1 MLSAGIRLKLAG
13 EPAPLARDR
22 LITELTQAGL
32 AVETGPPDEDR
43 GQPAEV
49 CLLAFDR
56 LTGDVLE
63 ELRAAGEWGRHRV
76 LVIALPGA
84 TLKNS
89 DMWSLL
95 ESGASDVVR
104 WNHRVPPAGEVAA
117 RLERWA
123 QVDRMMR
130 SDAVRGKL
138 VGDSPS
144 WVALLRQVVEIAAFN
159 QTSVLLTGESGTGK
173 ELVARLIHGLDR
185 RPAKGPL
192 VVVDCTTV
200 VPTLSG
206 SEFFGHERGA
216 FTGAVAARDGAFGR
230 ANGGTLFLD
239 EIGELP
245 LPLQA
250 ELLRVIQEGTY
261 KRVGSDTWRDTEF
274 RLVCATNRPLR
285 DAVGDGQFRADLYH
299 RIAAWSCELPPL
311 RQRRDDILALATYFL
326 AELVPALS
334 RPPFDPAVTDFLVHR
349 EYPGNIREL
358 RFLMARIAA
367 RHIGQGPVT
376 VGSLPEAERPAG
388 EQDPVTWWQGD
399 FEEAV
404 GNAVSMGVGLR
415 EIGRVAQQ
423 TAVAV
428 AVTAERGNLRRASR
442 LLGVTERALQLRRS
456 SGTLSLRSAGTPEP
470 GWLPEAVR
478 RPKDRPDPLAEALPA
493 APAAAD
499 GERPLAPGGT

>member
-1 MLSAGIRLKLAG
+1 MVSSVGARLWLAG
-13 EPAPLARDR
+13 KPAPSTRERLLAELAR
-22 LITELTQAGL
+22 AGL
-32 AVETGPPDEDR
+32 AVEVDLKRTERGPPS
-43 GQPAEV
+43 GS
-49 CLLAFDR
+49 CLVAFDR
-56 LTGDVLE
+56 LTAEVLD
-63 ELRAAGEWGRHRV
+63 ELRAAGGWGRQRI
-76 LVIALPGA
+76 LAIALPG
-84 TLKNS
+84 TELENS

-95 ESGASDVVR
+95 QSGASDVVR
-104 WNHRVPPAGEVAA
+104 WDHRDPPAREVVA

-123 QVDRMMR
+123 EIDLMMR
-130 SDAVRGKL
+130 SAAVRQQL
-138 VGDSPS
+138 VGDSPH
-144 WVALLRQVVEIAAFN
+144 WVALLRQVVEVAAFN

-173 ELVARLIHGLDR
+173 ELVAQLIHRLDR
-185 RPAKGPL
+185 RPDKGPL

-230 ANGGTLFLD
+230 AHGGTLFLD

-261 KRVGSDTWRDTEF
+261 KRVGSDVWRDTEF

-285 DAVGDGQFRADLYH
+285 DTVERGQFRSDLYH
-299 RIAAWSCELPPL
+299 RIAAWSCELLPL
-311 RQRRDDILALATYFL
+311 RQRRDDILALATHFL
-326 AELVPALS
+326 AELVPS
-334 RPPFDPAVTDFLVHR
+334 PGRPPFDPAVTDFLVRR

-367 RHIGQGPVT
+367 RHIGRGPIT
-376 VGSLPEAERPAG
+376 VGSLPEAERPAA
-388 EQDPVTWWQGD
+388 ERRPDTWWQGP

-404 GNAVSMGVGLR
+404 GNAVSMSVGLR

-423 TAVAV
+423 TAVSVAV
-428 AVTAERGNLRRASR
+428 AAEQGNLRRAAC

-456 SGTLSLRSAGTPEP
+456 SGGLSLRPAG
-470 GWLPEAVR
+470 
-478 RPKDRPDPLAEALPA
+478 
-493 APAAAD
+493 
-499 GERPLAPGGT
+499 PGGPAVAAGRGSSR

>member
-1 MLSAGIRLKLAG
+1 MSVDARLWLAG
-13 EPAPLARDR
+13 KAASSTRER
-22 LITELTQAGL
+22 LIAELTRAGL
-32 AVETGPPDEDR
+32 AVEIDLR
-43 GQPAEV
+43 RAERWSSSGS

-56 LTGDVLE
+56 LTGEVLE
-63 ELRAAGEWGRHRV
+63 ELRAAGALGRHRV
-76 LVIALPGA
+76 LAIALPG
-84 TLKNS
+84 TVLENS

-95 ESGASDVVR
+95 RSGASDVVR
-104 WNHRVPPAGEVAA
+104 WDYLDPPAREVVA

-123 QVDRMMR
+123 EIDLMMR
-130 SDAVRGKL
+130 SDAVREKL
-138 VGDSPS
+138 VGDSPN
-144 WVALLRQVVEIAAFN
+144 WVALLRQVVEVAAFN

-173 ELVARLIHGLDR
+173 ELVAQLIHGLDR

-230 ANGGTLFLD
+230 ADGGTLFLD

-261 KRVGSDTWRDTEF
+261 KRVGSDTWRDTQF
-274 RLVCATNRPLR
+274 RLICATNRPLR
-285 DAVGDGQFRADLYH
+285 DAVECGQFRSDLYH

-311 RQRRDDILALATYFL
+311 RERRDDILALAAHFL
-326 AELVPALS
+326 SELVPSLS
-334 RPPFDPAVTDFLVHR
+334 RPPFDPAVTDFLLRR

-367 RHIGQGPVT
+367 RHIGNGPIT
-376 VGSLPEAERPAG
+376 VGSLPEAERPTG
-388 EQDPVTWWQGD
+388 ERDSATWWQGA

-404 GNAVSMGVGLR
+404 GSAVSMGIGLR

-428 AVTAERGNLRRASR
+428 AVAAEQGNLRRASR
-442 LLGVTERALQLRRS
+442 LLGVTERALQMRRS
-456 SGTLSLRSAGTPEP
+456 SGNLSLRPAGTAQPE
-470 GWLPEAVR
+470 WLPGTDPR
-478 RPKDRPDPLAEALPA
+478 STDQLDPLAASLPA
-493 APAAAD
+493 APD
-499 GERPLAPGGT
+499 GEGDRPL